1 VPDLSLVAPP
11 ARAEL
16 LRSLRSRLG
25 EISPG
30 LRVVAEGVLGA
41 DAPIDFV
48 GVEPDGRALLVMVGD
63 PGEDLELVARG
74 LAQRSWVQARLG
86 DWLQLAP
93 ELGLR
98 QGSGV
103 ALLLLC
109 PDFGPASR
117 AAAGA
122 LGPDAPALAV
132 YRCVLNGAGIE
143 VLVEPLGAAGAPR
156 APTRAAGA
164 LPAFRTGLSDA
175 DLGLTAAERSEFD

>member
-1 VPDLSLVAPP
+1 VPELSLVAPP
-11 ARAEL
+11 ERTEL
-16 LRSLRSRLG
+16 LRGLRSRLG
-25 EISPG
+25 EVAPG

-48 GVEPDGRALLVMVGD
+48 GVEPDGRALLVMVGE

-74 LAQRSWVQARLG
+74 LAQRSWVQARLA

-93 ELGLR
+93 DLGLR
-98 QGSGV
+98 PGSGV
-103 ALLLLC
+103 ALLLVC
-109 PDFGPASR
+109 PEFGPASR

-132 YRCVLNGAGIE
+132 YRCVRNGAGVE
-143 VLVEPLGAAGAPR
+143 VLVEPLVAEGARPPARAGAP
-156 APTRAAGA
+156 

-175 DLGLTAAERSEFD
+175 DLGITAAERSEFE